1 MNIFLG
7 VISIFITFILVVLI
21 EKLFKKEGLFVWIGI
36 STIIANI
43 LVCKS
48 VNFLGFTTSLGN
60 VMFASNFLAT
70 DILCEKYSAKE
81 SRKAIILG
89 VVSQLIFVVTTQLA
103 LAYIPSSEDLSHEA
117 MLGLFSINLRVSIA
131 SVSMYFV
138 SNMFDIYLFEKIK
151 KKYPN
156 KLWLRNNVSTI
167 ISNCLENYIFSLLAF
182 LGIFEIQTIIEIATV
197 ASVIEMIIALLDT
210 PFLYLARC
218 QIGENISVDSM
229 NKNFK
234 IYKKDRN

>member
-7 VISIFITFILVVLI
+7 VISIFITFILVVFI

-48 VNFLGFTTSLGN
+48 VDFLGFTTSLGN
-60 VMFASNFLAT
+60 VMFASSFLAT

-131 SVSMYFV
+131 SVSMYFI
-138 SNMFDIYLFEKIK
+138 SNMLDIYLFEKIK

-156 KLWLRNNVSTI
+156 KLWLRNNASTI

-182 LGIFEIQTIIEIATV
+182 LGIFEIQIIFEIATV
-197 ASVIEMIIALLDT
+197 ASVIEMIIAILDT
-210 PFLYLARC
+210 PFLYLAKSK
-218 QIGENISVDSM
+218 IGENISFDSI
-229 NKNFK
+229 N
-234 IYKKDRN
+234 IRNRINY